1 LIFTIRKFEEL
12 TANGEKVG
20 ESVSLAESYA
30 AVASDIKPDQDKEFA
45 LGEEGID
52 TSCVEED
59 PSDVSDDKKGK
70 QVHFDKPRVAF
81 KVIEGKRGATV

>member
-1 LIFTIRKFEEL
+1 MKIEEL

-45 LGEEGID
+45 LGEDGVD

-59 PSDVSDDKKGK
+59 PSDVSDDTNRK

-81 KVIEGKRGATV
+81 KVIEDERGASV